1 MATLRIPVD
10 EADHA
15 QGPADAP
22 VTLVEYGDYQCP
34 YCGAAYPVVQRLQR
48 RFGDELRFVFRNF
61 PLEQLHPE
69 AVAAAMTAEFGAAH
83 ARFWETHD
91 ALYENQEDLGGPM
104 YESIV
109 TELGLDADE
118 LQAALEAEAYADRIR
133 GDFNGGV
140 RSGVNGTPTFF
151 VNGVRYDGSPD
162 FESMEEMLARAI
174 RGAKGAGPSASAR
187 R

>member
-1 MATLRIPVD
+1 MATLRIPVT

-34 YCGAAYPVVQRLQR
+34 YCGAAYPIVQRLQR
-48 RFGDELRFVFRNF
+48 RFGDELRFVFSNF
-61 PLEQLHPE
+61 PLAQMHPQ
-69 AVAAAMTAEFGAAH
+69 AVSAALTAEFGAAH
-83 ARFWETHD
+83 GRFWEIHD
-91 ALYENQEDLGGPM
+91 ALYEKQQELGAAL

-109 TELGLDADE
+109 AELGLDVDD
-118 LQAALEAEAYADRIR
+118 LRSALEAEDYADKVR

-151 VNGVRYDGSPD
+151 VNGARYDGTSD
-162 FESMEEMLARAI
+162 FESMEDALAGAI
-174 RGAKGAGPSASAR
+174 RAGKGAKPSASTR

>member
-1 MATLRIPVD
+1 MATLRIPVS

-34 YCGAAYPVVQRLQR
+34 YCGAAYPLVQRLQR
-48 RFGDELRFVFRNF
+48 RFGNELRFVFRNF
-61 PLEQLHPE
+61 PLAQMHPE
-69 AVAAAMTAEFGAAH
+69 AVSAALTAEFGAAH
-83 ARFWETHD
+83 ARFWEIHD
-91 ALYENQEDLGGPM
+91 ALYEKQKELGAAL

-109 TELGLDADE
+109 TELGLDVDD
-118 LQAALEAEAYADRIR
+118 LRSALEAEEYGDKIR
-133 GDFNGGV
+133 ADFNGGV

-151 VNGVRYDGSPD
+151 VNGARYDGPPD
-162 FESMEEMLARAI
+162 FASLEGALERAI
-174 RGAKGAGPSASAR
+174 HAGNGTKPSASTR